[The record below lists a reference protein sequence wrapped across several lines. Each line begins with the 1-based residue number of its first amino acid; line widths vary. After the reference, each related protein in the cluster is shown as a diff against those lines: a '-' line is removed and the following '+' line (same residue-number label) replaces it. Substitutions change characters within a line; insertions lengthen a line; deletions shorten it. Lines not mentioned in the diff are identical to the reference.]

1 MNKTTLI
8 LPIGKALVR
17 GIFSGALLWEEGDRY

>member
-1 MNKTTLI
+1 MNKMILI

-17 GIFSGALLWEEGDRY
+17 GIFSGALLQEKGDRY